1 MAWHISPNGDINSC
15 VGTDGPNG
23 CLYKNNKDVEHFD
36 TYSKAVE
43 AKEKRISKLY
53 KEQLRAERAEL
64 TKEQTLLIPASD
76 SHRYVAD
83 SQMRQKY
90 ASINDKYKLSRYYA
104 PDGVTAE
111 VSAPREG
118 SDATPVTLWVR
129 ADSGFATRK
138 AAVSDPGSGSTVP
151 ANRNKADALLKKH
164 RDSVQNAHTDI
175 AVIAADEKY
184 PPIKHMQ
191 AHQQQYL
198 DRLAAVGEDR
208 YLEYVD
214 AGRESVKVSQNL
226 ALSRHTGLIMKRLMT
241 GEVKAD
247 GAPTTV
253 DAEDYQK
260 LLIETPIVL
269 QRHPKFM
276 DWVAST
282 GHPTNNSAPAPARD
296 AEQLE
301 EMLNACAGTP
311 DADGNVLVFNDKF
324 SNIDNAVY
332 NPQDLLKV
340 APAEIPEK
348 TIAEVIAAQTSSSD
362 PDLKEDLK
370 AFKFNDTVGCGYMTI
385 TAQNQRR
392 KYAESFYEHYSNPAY
407 HNLGSYQGL
416 NKVRQGDII
425 RRPSSSDPTRN
436 NYAVVLDTTPEG
448 VLYQSF
454 PSYSKYDLPVLS
466 DADRALALYKAGARR
481 TETPTGFTAYHGVDT
496 TDGVVDEGWYAW

>member
-1 MAWHISPNGDINSC
+1 MAWHISPNGEINSC

-23 CLYKNNKDVEHFD
+23 CLYKNKEVEHFD
-36 TYSKAVE
+36 TYSKAVD

-53 KEQLRAERAEL
+53 KEQLREERAEL

-90 ASINDKYKLSRYYA
+90 ASINDKYNLSRYYA

-118 SDATPVTLWVR
+118 SNATPVTLWVR

-138 AAVSDPGSGSTVP
+138 ATVSAPGGGSTIP

-164 RDSVQNAHTDI
+164 RESIQNAHTDI

-253 DAEDYQK
+253 DTEDYQK
-260 LLIETPIVL
+260 LLIETPIIL

-301 EMLNACAGTP
+301 DMLNACAGTP

-348 TIAEVIAAQTSSSD
+348 TITEVIAAQTSSSD
-362 PDLKEDLK
+362 PELKEDLK

-425 RRPSSSDPTRN
+425 RRPSDNDSTRSA
-436 NYAVVLDTTPEG
+436 YAVVLDTTPEG

-454 PSYSKYDLPVLS
+454 PSYSKYDLPVLA

-481 TETPTGFTAYHGVDT
+481 TETPTGFTAYHGIDT